1 MEFISIK
8 SLNLYL
14 PILSSRP
21 HVHTEMMCKNGAMG
35 NYRTTRV
42 STSLMKESI
51 PYTTTWKLFLDTNSS
66 LGGSKTVNLSTN
78 ARKK

>member
-1 MEFISIK
+1 
-8 SLNLYL
+8 
-14 PILSSRP
+14 
-21 HVHTEMMCKNGAMG
+21 
-35 NYRTTRV
+35 
-42 STSLMKESI
+42 MKEST